1 MYFLNEEIIKTYNF
15 GINIIYIILVV
26 MALNYFIIVI
36 ILLFKIELFIH
47 SFWRLIELY
56 NKLFSSSIFFEN
68 NNRL

>member
-1 MYFLNEEIIKTYNF
+1 MYFINEEIIKTC
-15 GINIIYIILVV
+15 NIGVKIIDIFLVV
-26 MALNYFIIVI
+26 MALNYFIVVI
-36 ILLFKIELFIH
+36 ILLLKIELFIH